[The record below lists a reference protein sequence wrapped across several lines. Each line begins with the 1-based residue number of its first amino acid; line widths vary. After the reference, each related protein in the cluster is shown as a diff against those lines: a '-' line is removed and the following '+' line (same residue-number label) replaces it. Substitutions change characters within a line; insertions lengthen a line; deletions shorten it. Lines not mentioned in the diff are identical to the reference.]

1 MDVTIMNLYDTALIY
16 KTQLLEKT
24 YTIKTE
30 TNKIIIQAL
39 EKNFLHLT
47 GIQRANEFRNV
58 TNASDFYNDC
68 LQQKYTKRT
77 LNYSYKNKSDR
88 NIVDMKISNFDKI
101 ESAILNAPI
110 LYYTKDENNNDGKA
124 ISVSFQIKNKNKFII
139 LVFKPDINS
148 QYYVPTSIQLDQNL
162 SYGVVSTAYKQETI
176 LSVEVNNR
184 T

>member
-1 MDVTIMNLYDTALIY
+1 
-16 KTQLLEKT
+16 
-24 YTIKTE
+24 
-30 TNKIIIQAL
+30 
-39 EKNFLHLT
+39 
-47 GIQRANEFRNV
+47 
-58 TNASDFYNDC
+58 
-68 LQQKYTKRT
+68 
-77 LNYSYKNKSDR
+77 
-88 NIVDMKISNFDKI
+88 MKISNFDKI

-124 ISVSFQIKNKNKFII
+124 ISVSFQIKNKNKFIT